1 MGLNIALARV
11 KWHPACR
18 IVPSRYPSINLFERV
33 ASAEEFENLYRLE
46 ALTNDRIR
54 DEVGELHLVPPEER
68 LFGPGSGPI
77 MAAFT
82 HPNPMGSRFSEGS
95 YGVFYAAHER
105 ATAVAE
111 TRYHHAQF
119 LRATREGPMQLQ
131 MRVYHVDVTG
141 RLHDLRPLVSARPEL
156 YDRDSYVASQAL
168 GGELYAGGSAGLV
181 YASVRD
187 KGGVCVAAFRP
198 RTLANCRHAA
208 QMLYSW
214 DGEGFTGV
222 FEQVA

>member
-1 MGLNIALARV
+1 VSVALAPV
-11 KWHPACR
+11 KWQPAYR
-18 IVPSRYPSINLFERV
+18 IVPSRFPSINIFERV
-33 ASAEEFENLYRLE
+33 ASAEEFESLYRLE

-54 DEVGELHLVPPEER
+54 DEVGELQLVAPEER
-68 LFGPGSGPI
+68 LFGTGTGPI

-82 HPNPMGSRFSEGS
+82 HPNPMGSRFSDGS
-95 YGVFYAAHER
+95 YGVFYAAHEQ

-111 TRYHHAQF
+111 TRHHGAKF
-119 LRATREGPMQLQ
+119 LRATNEGPMQLQ
-131 MRVYHVDVTG
+131 MRVYHVDVAG
-141 RLHDLRPLVSARPEL
+141 NLHDLRPLVNARLDL
-156 YDRDSYVASQAL
+156 YDPDSYVASQAL
-168 GGELYAGGSAGLV
+168 GRELHGGGSAGLV
-181 YASVRD
+181 YASVRN

-214 DGEGFTGV
+214 DGEAFTGI

>member
-1 MGLNIALARV
+1 MSIALARV
-11 KWHPACR
+11 KWHPAYR
-18 IVPSRYPSINLFERV
+18 IVPSRFPSVNIFERV

-54 DEVGELHLVPPEER
+54 DEVGELQLVAPEER

-95 YGVFYAAHER
+95 YGVFYAAHEQ

-111 TRYHHAQF
+111 TRHHRAKF
-119 LRATREGPMQLQ
+119 LRATNEGPMQLQ
-131 MRVYHVDVTG
+131 MRVYHVDVAG
-141 RLHDLRPLVSARPEL
+141 QPHDLRPLVTVRPEL
-156 YDRDSYVASQAL
+156 YDPDSYVASQAL
-168 GGELYAGGSAGLV
+168 GRELHAGGSVGLV
-181 YASVRD
+181 YASVRN
-187 KGGVCVAAFRP
+187 KGGLCVAAFRP
-198 RTLANCRHAA
+198 RILANCRHAA

>member
-1 MGLNIALARV
+1 LGVTIALARI
-11 KWHPACR
+11 KWLPAYR
-18 IVPSRYPSINLFERV
+18 IVPSRFPSINIFDRV
-33 ASAEEFENLYRLE
+33 ASAEDFEALYRLE

-68 LFGPGSGPI
+68 LFGPGTGPI

-82 HPNPMGSRFSEGS
+82 HPNPLGSRFSDGS
-95 YGVFYAAHER
+95 YGVFYAGHEQ

-111 TRYHHAQF
+111 TRYHQGKF
-119 LRATREGPMQLQ
+119 LRATNEGPLQLQ
-131 MRVYHVDVTG
+131 MRVYHVDVAG
-141 RLHDLRPLVSARPEL
+141 ELHDLRPLASARPEL
-156 YDRDSYVASQAL
+156 YDPESYAASQPF
-168 GGELYAGGSAGLV
+168 GRELHAAGAAGLV
-181 YASVRD
+181 YGSVRN

-198 RTLANCRHAA
+198 RILANCRHAA

-214 DGEGFTGV
+214 DGEAFTGV